1 MEDYGSMEI
10 SLLGL
15 DPLQIFDSF
24 GNFKPIPG
32 YQRED
37 RRLFEYGGGLQ
48 IPSETFG
55 AILMFDYLLRALIQ
69 HAEWIKAEE
78 GELSFVDLSFQD
90 FLLSF
95 LGELGLEPE
104 LESELEAAKSFA
116 ELEAVESLLD
126 DVAFA
131 EMGFAMRFEPS
142 IIVKS

>member
-1 MEDYGSMEI
+1 MEYYGSTEI
-10 SLLGL
+10 PLLGL

-24 GNFKPIPG
+24 GNFKPVPG
-32 YQRED
+32 YHRED